1 MKARYLVRAIS
12 SAAALLVTTS
22 FAGAQVSDGV
32 VKIGV
37 LTDMTGLYS
46 DLSGRGSVAA
56 AQMAVE
62 DFGGKVMGKRIEV
75 VAADHQNKP
84 DVGASI
90 ARRWFDLERVDAIA
104 DVPTSSVAFAVQ
116 EIARQK
122 NRALLI
128 SSSGSSDLTGKA
140 CSPFS
145 VHWTYD
151 TYALSHAVGNAL
163 LKRGADTWFFL
174 TADYAFGLALE
185 KDARAVVEA
194 GGGKVLGSVRHPQDT
209 SDFSSFLLQA
219 QRSKAKIVALAN
231 AGGDTVNSIKQ
242 AQEFGIT
249 PKQQIVGLLT
259 YISDVHSLGL
269 QNAQGL
275 LLASAFY
282 WDMNEETRAW
292 AKRFIARVNKV
303 PTMANAGVY
312 GAVLHYLKAIEAAK
326 TDQATVVVSTMKKIP
341 VNDFFT
347 KNGSVREDGRVM
359 RNLYLFQVKTPG
371 ESKYKY
377 DYYKLLDTIPAEKA
391 FRPLSEGNCPLV
403 KKAAA
408 D

>member
-104 DVPTSSVAFAVQ
+104 DIPTSSVAFAVQ

-140 CSPFS
+140 CSPVS

-219 QRSKAKIVALAN
+219 QSSKAKIVALAN

-312 GAVLHYLKAIEAAK
+312 GAVRHYLKAIEAAK
-326 TDQATVVVSTMKKIP
+326 TDDATVVVSTMKKIP

>member
-185 KDARAVVEA
+185 KVLEQWSRPAAARFWEA
-194 GGGKVLGSVRHPQDT
+194 FAIRRTLQISLL
-209 SDFSSFLLQA
+209 FSCRRKDRRRRLSLS
-219 QRSKAKIVALAN
+219 R
-231 AGGDTVNSIKQ
+231 TR
-242 AQEFGIT
+242 EET
-249 PKQQIVGLLT
+249 LLT
-259 YISDVHSLGL
+259 L
-269 QNAQGL
+269 
-275 LLASAFY
+275 
-282 WDMNEETRAW
+282 
-292 AKRFIARVNKV
+292 
-303 PTMANAGVY
+303 
-312 GAVLHYLKAIEAAK
+312 
-326 TDQATVVVSTMKKIP
+326 
-341 VNDFFT
+341 
-347 KNGSVREDGRVM
+347 
-359 RNLYLFQVKTPG
+359 
-371 ESKYKY
+371 
-377 DYYKLLDTIPAEKA
+377 
-391 FRPLSEGNCPLV
+391 
-403 KKAAA
+403 
-408 D
+408 

>member
-140 CSPFS
+140 CSPVS

-231 AGGDTVNSIKQ
+231 AGGSRR
-242 AQEFGIT
+242 GI
-249 PKQQIVGLLT
+249 
-259 YISDVHSLGL
+259 
-269 QNAQGL
+269 
-275 LLASAFY
+275 
-282 WDMNEETRAW
+282 
-292 AKRFIARVNKV
+292 
-303 PTMANAGVY
+303 
-312 GAVLHYLKAIEAAK
+312 
-326 TDQATVVVSTMKKIP
+326 
-341 VNDFFT
+341 
-347 KNGSVREDGRVM
+347 GR
-359 RNLYLFQVKTPG
+359 N
-371 ESKYKY
+371 
-377 DYYKLLDTIPAEKA
+377 
-391 FRPLSEGNCPLV
+391 
-403 KKAAA
+403 
-408 D
+408 

>member
-1 MKARYLVRAIS
+1 
-12 SAAALLVTTS
+12 LVTTS

-62 DFGGKVMGKRIEV
+62 DFGGKVLGKRIEV

-104 DVPTSSVAFAVQ
+104 DIPTSSVAFAVQ